1 MEMYVVRY
9 KDTEQGSIIR
19 SEFFRK
25 EDQIKKINEC
35 IEKGFE
41 VIDLFEDDY
50 EKAIKMRTSLDK

>member
-9 KDTEQGSIIR
+9 NDTEQGGIIR

-35 IEKGFE
+35 LEKGFE

-50 EKAIKMRTSLDK
+50 EKAIKMRTSQDK